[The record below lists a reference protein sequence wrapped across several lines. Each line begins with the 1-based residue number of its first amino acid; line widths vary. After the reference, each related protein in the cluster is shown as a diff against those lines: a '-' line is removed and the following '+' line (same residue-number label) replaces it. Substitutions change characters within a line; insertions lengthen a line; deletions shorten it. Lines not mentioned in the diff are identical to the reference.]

1 MLLPTITFARE
12 YKIGETFSPDQIES
26 YSSFDEIGIIFNDDE
41 GIGKGIL
48 YGVRAIVSEKDL
60 ESYIRDFLLPL
71 TEVKVITIMSGTPT
85 FTVKNLRIRDN
96 EAIYTDLTINMI
108 WDGLVKVSTT
118 SCKIDSICSEY
129 RKLEKKT
136 KSNKVGGWN

>member
-1 MLLPTITFARE
+1 M
-12 YKIGETFSPDQIES
+12 
-26 YSSFDEIGIIFNDDE
+26 
-41 GIGKGIL
+41 
-48 YGVRAIVSEKDL
+48 RAIVSEKDI

-71 TEVKVITIMSGTPT
+71 TEVKVITIMSSTPT

-108 WDGLVKVSTT
+108 LDGLVKVSTT

-129 RKLEKKT
+129 RKLEKKLNLIRLKDGNNYEIIKYIISISIT
-136 KSNKVGGWN
+136 YPNCRFD